1 MKTVHRRPV
10 NAVVI
15 GDHQRG
21 FHIDLASG
29 LCRIQGMTTIDEILE
44 AVRSLP
50 SETRGRL
57 IPLIWDQLDPQDWPV
72 PSSEWIAEAKR
83 RSDLLADKSMVAED
97 WQVVR
102 ERARRAAG
110 LSE

>member
-1 MKTVHRRPV
+1 
-10 NAVVI
+10 
-15 GDHQRG
+15 
-21 FHIDLASG
+21 
-29 LCRIQGMTTIDEILE
+29 MTTIDEILA

-50 SETRGRL
+50 SEARGRL
-57 IPLIWDQLDPQDWPV
+57 IPLIWDQVAPEDWPA

-83 RSDLLADKSMVAED
+83 RSDFIDDGSMVAED
-97 WQVVR
+97 WQIVR

>member
-1 MKTVHRRPV
+1 M
-10 NAVVI
+10 AVVI
-15 GDHQRG
+15 GAHQSG

-29 LCRIQGMTTIDEILE
+29 LCRIQAMTTIDEILE

-57 IPLIWDQLDPQDWPV
+57 IPLIWDQLDPKDWPA

-83 RSDLLADKSMVAED
+83 RSELLDDQSMVAED

-102 ERARRAAG
+102 ERARQAAG
-110 LSE
+110 LPE